1 MHRLPAL
8 PLVAAALLAAASGI
22 AHAQHVTGGM
32 GEPVRIGAF
41 SAPGERIDGERR
53 LTAPRASGQARTG
66 LARRQGTA
74 GQAVRPTGAPPARLP
89 GRHLP

>member
-8 PLVAAALLAAASGI
+8 PLVAAALLATASGI

-41 SAPGERIDGERR
+41 SAPAERIDGDRR
-53 LTAPRASGQARTG
+53 LAAPRASGQARAGMT
-66 LARRQGTA
+66 RRQGSA
-74 GQAVRPTGAPPARLP
+74 GQAARPGGAPAAPLP

>member
-8 PLVAAALLAAASGI
+8 PLVIAALLAASGT

-53 LTAPRASGQARTG
+53 MAAPHGSRQAKAGT
-66 LARRQGTA
+66 ARRQGSAT
-74 GQAVRPTGAPPARLP
+74 QAARPNGAPAARLP

>member
-8 PLVAAALLAAASGI
+8 PLVAAGLLAVASGI

-41 SAPGERIDGERR
+41 SAPAERIDGERR
-53 LTAPRASGQARTG
+53 LMAPRTTGQARAG
-66 LARRQGTA
+66 VARRQGTA
-74 GQAVRPTGAPPARLP
+74 GQAARPIGAPASRLP

>member
-1 MHRLPAL
+1 MHRFPAL
-8 PLVAAALLAAASGI
+8 SLVAAALLAAASG

-41 SAPGERIDGERR
+41 SAPAERIDGDRR
-53 LTAPRASGQARTG
+53 LAAPRGSRQARTG
-66 LARRQGTA
+66 MTRRQGAA
-74 GQAVRPTGAPPARLP
+74 GQAARPNGAPAARLP